1 MDIYKTRE
9 FSRLAGKARLT
20 DAELLASAKRAEK
33 GLADAEIGKFL
44 IKQRVPRRGRGRAG
58 GFRAILFHRQGDK
71 AVFLHLFAK
80 NERGNLSSTEE
91 DAYRVIAKAMAKLSR
106 SAIEE
111 LIERQMW
118 IRIEDDEI
126 SDQVS
131 E

>member
-9 FSRLAGKARLT
+9 FSRLAAKARLT
-20 DAELLASAKRAEK
+20 DAELLASAERAER

-44 IKQRVPRRGRGRAG
+44 VKQRVPRRGKGRSG
-58 GFRAILFHRQGDK
+58 GYRAILFHRQADK

-80 NERGNLSSTEE
+80 NERGNLSVTEE
-91 DAYRVIAKAMAKLSR
+91 DAYRVIAKAIAKLSR

-111 LIERQMW
+111 LIEKQMW
-118 IRIEDDEI
+118 IRVEHDKI